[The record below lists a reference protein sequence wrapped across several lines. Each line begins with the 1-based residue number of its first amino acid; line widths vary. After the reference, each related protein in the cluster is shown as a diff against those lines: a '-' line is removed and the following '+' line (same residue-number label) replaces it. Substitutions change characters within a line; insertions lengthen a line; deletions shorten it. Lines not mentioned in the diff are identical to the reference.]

1 MPHPARDMTEKE
13 FLRMYEKY
21 FRPLC
26 LYALHYV
33 ADTDMAEDI
42 VQDSF
47 VTFWERYPKKD
58 EGNQARATIYTIVR
72 NRCIDHLRR
81 SSSARMLPEDA
92 EGLMTDD
99 EAQTRSPYE
108 ARLWDAINRLPE
120 RRRQILL
127 MNKRDGMSYKEIAE
141 ELGLSVFTVRNHLA
155 ITMKILRKEARAS
168 NEILMLVLSCAV

>member
-1 MPHPARDMTEKE
+1 MPYPSNDMTETD
-13 FLRMYEKY
+13 FLRMYEKC

-47 VTFWERYPKKD
+47 VAFWEKYREKD
-58 EGNQARATIYTIVR
+58 REIQARATIYTIVR
-72 NRCIDHLRR
+72 NRCIDYLRR
-81 SSSARMLPEDA
+81 TSSARMLPEDA
-92 EGLMTDD
+92 ERLMTDD
-99 EAQTRSPYE
+99 EAQTQSSYE
-108 ARLWDAINRLPE
+108 ARLWSAIDRLPE

-141 ELGLSVFTVRNHLA
+141 ELGLSIFTVRNHLA
-155 ITMKILRKEARAS
+155 ITMKVLRKETQAS

>member
-1 MPHPARDMTEKE
+1 MTESE
-13 FLRMYEKY
+13 FLRIYEKY

-33 ADTDMAEDI
+33 SDTDIAEDI

-47 VTFWERYPKKD
+47 ISFWEKGSAKSVGD
-58 EGNQARATIYTIVR
+58 HARSTIYTIVR
-72 NRCIDHLRR
+72 NRCIDHLRKT
-81 SSSARMLPEDA
+81 STSRMLPEDA
-92 EGLMTDD
+92 AGVISDE
-99 EAQTRSPYE
+99 EAQTRSSYE
-108 ARLWDAINRLPE
+108 ASLWDAINHLPE

-155 ITMKILRKEARAS
+155 ITMRILRKETRLS
-168 NEILMLVLSCAV
+168 NDVLLLLLSV